1 MKAVVL
7 TDEAEIRLAE
17 RPVPVAGPGA
27 VLLRVNACG
36 ICGTDLHAPLMSGM
50 FTSNVVLGH
59 EFAGTV
65 VDTGEGVGDLGA
77 GDEVVVNPI
86 AMACGTCEACR
97 RGFSNQCLTALT
109 QTSGVAQ
116 DGGMAEF
123 VAVERRRLHP
133 VPEGVDVRDAAW
145 TEPLGVAVRAVGQGS
160 VHAGASIA
168 ILGAG
173 AIGQLILQ
181 VALSAGAGESLVVE
195 PSGYR
200 REVAKNCGASTVV
213 SPDQVTDV
221 DRLYD
226 VVFDCTG
233 ASAALGTA
241 LALVEHGGRVV
252 VVGSYTSP
260 ITFEARAASAR
271 EASIVFTAVYRDHLE
286 FATALRLLER
296 GVIDLGPLT
305 TSILPITRH
314 EEAFASLRNPEQAVK
329 ILLDP
334 SIP

>member
-1 MKAVVL
+1 MKAIVL
-7 TDEAEIRLAE
+7 TDDAEIRLVE
-17 RPVPVAGPGA
+17 RPVPVAGPDA

-36 ICGTDLHAPLMSGM
+36 ICGTDLHAPSMSDM
-50 FTSNVVLGH
+50 FATDVVLGH
-59 EFAGTV
+59 EFSGTIV
-65 VDTGEGVGDLGA
+65 ETGDGVGDLAA

-86 AMACGTCEACR
+86 ALACGTCEACQ
-97 RGFSNQCLTALT
+97 RGLSNQCLTALT
-109 QTSGVAQ
+109 QTCGVAK

-123 VAVERRRLHP
+123 VAVDRRHVHH
-133 VPEGVDVRDAAW
+133 VPEGVAVRDAAW
-145 TEPLGVAVRAVGQGS
+145 TEPLAVAVRAVGLGS

-195 PSGYR
+195 PSVYR
-200 REVAKNCGASTVV
+200 REVARSCGASTVV
-213 SPDQVTDV
+213 SPDQASASP
-221 DRLYD
+221 RLYD

-233 ASAALGTA
+233 VSAALATA
-241 LALVEHGGRVV
+241 LALVGHGGRVV
-252 VVGSYTSP
+252 VAGSYTSP
-260 ITFEARAASAR
+260 ITFDARAASAR

-296 GVIDLGPLT
+296 AVIDVSPLT

-314 EEAFASLRNPEQAVK
+314 EEAFSSLRNPEQAVK